1 MEKLNR
7 GDKIYLDT
15 NKTKESEI
23 NHFLDCRD
31 GIVEVYEYNDCSGY
45 GSKTRMFYC
54 SSYGSKT
61 RMFLC
66 KNTKHESVALI
77 RQTYNSLSKEWIEES
92 MHFDSNSFVYLK
104 ALLNG
109 KEEEFGGKYSLVRD
123 Y

>member
-7 GDKIYLDT
+7 GDKIYLD
-15 NKTKESEI
+15 KEQTKESEI
-23 NHFLDCRD
+23 NKFLSCRD

-45 GSKTRMFYC
+45 GAKI
-54 SSYGSKT
+54 

-66 KNTKHESVALI
+66 NNTKHESKALI

-92 MHFDSNSFVYLK
+92 MYFDSDSFVFLK

-109 KEEEFGGKYSLVRD
+109 QEVVFGGKYTLVRD
-123 Y
+123 YSTCV

>member
-1 MEKLNR
+1 MERLNR

-15 NKTKESEI
+15 DETKESEI
-23 NHFLDCRD
+23 NQFLDCRD

-45 GSKTRMFYC
+45 GP
-54 SSYGSKT
+54 KT

-66 KNTKHESVALI
+66 ENTKHESVALI

-92 MHFDSNSFVYLK
+92 MYFDSDSFVYLK
-104 ALLNG
+104 ALLDGN
-109 KEEEFGGKYSLVRD
+109 KDELGGKYSLVRD